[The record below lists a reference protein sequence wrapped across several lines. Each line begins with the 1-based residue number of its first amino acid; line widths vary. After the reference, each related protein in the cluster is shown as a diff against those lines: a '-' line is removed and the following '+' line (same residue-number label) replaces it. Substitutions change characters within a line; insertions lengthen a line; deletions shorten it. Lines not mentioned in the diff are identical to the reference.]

1 MDALTVSRPE
11 SLPAGAIVL
20 ADSDFLQHLADVEVQ
35 AGMLE
40 VTDGA
45 AEQEAAT
52 MLNEV
57 TKAASAIEKKRVE
70 LTDPFLQMQR
80 KIKAAADGAQT
91 RISGIK
97 RTLDLKMTAYRVAE
111 EEKARKLEEERQ
123 AEIRRQERERQRILD
138 EQEKERKALAAK
150 AEEERKA
157 NAAREAANQ
166 PVEVTFEEPAPPP
179 PPPPP
184 PVVEAPAVRPPPPP
198 SGVKYVTFLC
208 FDVPDA
214 KQLKPEYQVVTPNLG
229 AIRSMFVTG
238 WKAGQPLPVCQ
249 GVKFWT
255 ERRTQ
260 GSGR

>member
-1 MDALTVSRPE
+1 MDALIVTRPE

-20 ADSDFLQHLADVEVQ
+20 ADSDFLQHLAEVELQ

-40 VTDGA
+40 VGDA
-45 AEQEAAT
+45 EAEQEAAT

-57 TKAASAIEKKRVE
+57 TKAYSAIEKKRVE
-70 LTDPFLQMQR
+70 LTAPFLDMQR

-91 RISGIK
+91 RINGIK
-97 RTLDLKMTAYRVAE
+97 RTLDGKMTAYREAE
-111 EEKARKLEEERQ
+111 EEKARKLEAERQ
-123 AEIRRQERERQRILD
+123 AELRRQEALRQQALREVERQRR
-138 EQEKERKALAAK
+138 EAEAK
-150 AEEERKA
+150 AEEERRA

-214 KQLKPEYQVVTPNLG
+214 KLLKPEFQVVTPNLG

-238 WKAGQPLPVCQ
+238 WKAGQSLPICP